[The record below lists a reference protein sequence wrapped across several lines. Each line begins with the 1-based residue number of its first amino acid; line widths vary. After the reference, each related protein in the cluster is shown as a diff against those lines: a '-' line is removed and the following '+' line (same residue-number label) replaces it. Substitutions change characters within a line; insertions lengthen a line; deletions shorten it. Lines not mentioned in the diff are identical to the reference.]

1 MIPRLVPTR
10 RSFLQGS
17 TAGALT
23 ASALLNPNL
32 ALAADKTLTIAIP
45 NNPGTFDPM
54 NQVNHDAMVGTQMV
68 FENLLE
74 VDVDGVLRPSLAVDL
89 PKISDDKLTYWFD
102 LRDDVRFQNG
112 EKFTGEDVKYSY
124 EYILDPK
131 NKAVRRGLWTPIHEI
146 MVESP
151 TRVRFEMRSPY
162 RPWLDYMSKFMAIFP
177 KGSREKHGD
186 DYFRLTPIGV
196 GTGPGIFVE
205 WRQNDY
211 VEFKRNPDYWRKGVP
226 VWDRMVMKTV
236 PEDSVRVAYLATNQA
251 QIISSPSPKEF
262 IRLKSVPGVA
272 GASKPG
278 LGCMFFMQMNTK
290 KAPFDDIN
298 FRKAIAYGID
308 RQAIAKD
315 VFYGMLDVSAVPAP
329 PTSWW
334 HSKEVADTIGFDR
347 EKSRAFLAKSKHPQG
362 AEFDLNIPAQPYLI
376 DVRDVAVVVQS
387 QLAELGIR
395 ANLKLIEPVQVI
407 TQNISGA
414 HTASLFPNMGPSD
427 PTYLIQAFYTPDQVQ
442 SKSSGYTN
450 DALTALLKESFAEN
464 EEAKLK
470 PIYAKMQAILA
481 EDSPNVWLGF
491 VHIANLWRNEV
502 KNFRVN
508 TGLTMR
514 VRDVEIG

>member
-1 MIPRLVPTR
+1 MTRFSGPTR
-10 RSFLQGS
+10 RQILQGGAGVLA
-17 TAGALT
+17 AGAM
-23 ASALLNPNL
+23 SDPRC

-54 NQVNHDAMVGTQMV
+54 NQVNHDAMVGTQTV

-74 VDVDGVLRPSLAVDL
+74 VDVDGVLRPSLAVSL

-112 EKFTGEDVKYSY
+112 DRFTAEDVKYSY
-124 EYILDPK
+124 EYIIDPK
-131 NKAVRRGLWTPIHEI
+131 NKAVRRNLWTPIREI
-146 MVESP
+146 TVESP
-151 TRVRFEMRSPY
+151 TRVRFEMRMPY
-162 RPWLDYMSKFMAIFP
+162 RPWLDYMSKFMGIFP
-177 KGSREKHGD
+177 KGSRERFGS

-211 VEFKRNPDYWRKGVP
+211 VEFRRNPDYWRKGVP
-226 VWDRMVMKTV
+226 AWDRLVMKTV
-236 PEDSVRVAYLATNQA
+236 PEDSVRVAYLLTNQA
-251 QIISSPSPKEF
+251 QIVSAPSPKEF
-262 IRLKSVPGVA
+262 LRLKSSPGIT

-278 LGCMFFMQMNTK
+278 LGCSFFMQLNARK
-290 KAPFDDIN
+290 PPFDDVN
-298 FRKAIAYGID
+298 FRKAIAFGID
-308 RQAIAKD
+308 RKLLAKD
-315 VFYGMLDVSAVPAP
+315 VYYGMLDASSVPAP
-329 PTSWW
+329 PDSWW
-334 HSKEVADTIGFDR
+334 FSKEAADTITYDP
-347 EKSRAFLAKSKHPQG
+347 EKARAFLAKSKYPRG
-362 AEFDLNIPAQPYLI
+362 AEFELLVPAQPYLI
-376 DVRDVAVVVQS
+376 DVRDAAVVVQS

-395 ANLKLIEPVQVI
+395 ANIRLLEAVQVI

-427 PTYLIQAFYTPDQVQ
+427 PTYLIQAFYAPDQVQ

-450 DALTALLKESFAEN
+450 EQLTALIKQSFAET
-464 EEAKLK
+464 EQDKLK

-481 EDSPNVWLGF
+481 EDSPGVWLGF

-502 KNFRVN
+502 KGFRVN

-514 VRDVEIG
+514 VRDVDLA